1 EWCRANGVV
10 FIADEIQ
17 SGMARTGRYF
27 ASEHSGIVPDVV
39 LSAKGIA
46 GGLPI
51 AAVTGRAEI
60 MDASHPGGLGGTF
73 AGNPV
78 AAAAAIAVFQEIES
92 RGLLAEAERIE
103 ATLLPALLDLKDRY
117 DVIGDVRGKGAMLAI
132 ELVLPG
138 TSEPN
143 AGAVAAITAYAAQ
156 NGVLLLNAGTW
167 GNVIR
172 FLPSLAISDDLLREA
187 ITVIDDAL
195 AAL

>member
-1 EWCRANGVV
+1 M
-10 FIADEIQ
+10 D
-17 SGMARTGRYF
+17 
-27 ASEHSGIVPDVV
+27 
-39 LSAKGIA
+39 SA
-46 GGLPI
+46 
-51 AAVTGRAEI
+51 
-60 MDASHPGGLGGTF
+60 HPGGLGGTF

-78 AAAAAIAVFQEIES
+78 AAAAAIAVFEEIES
-92 RGLLAEAERIE
+92 RGLLAEAKRIE
-103 ATLLPALLDLKDRY
+103 ATLLPALLDFKDRY
-117 DVIGDVRGKGAMLAI
+117 DVIGDVRGRGAMLAM

-143 AGAVAAITAYAAQ
+143 PAAVATITAHAAQ